1 MWSFSPSAN
10 SAPEAATPSPDV
22 PATDEPQNDGSKLK
36 TFISILR
43 KFIGVADLASVR
55 FSLPSQLLEPT
66 PNLEYW
72 NYLDSPNAFIAIG
85 TADEPVDRM
94 LEVLRF
100 WFTKDL
106 KYAKGKPCKPY
117 NSCLGEFFR
126 CNWETEDDAPKI
138 DTSAL
143 RRNSSSPGSSAS
155 SMKSAKLSV
164 PAGLGSG
171 DARAASTVS
180 VSQSAKNP
188 AKPVRVSYLTEQ
200 TSHHPPVSAFY
211 VSCPEKGIH
220 AKGFDQITAKFTGT
234 SIKVMP
240 GEHNL
245 GIFITVERRDHETY
259 QLTHPAAHLG
269 GILRG
274 ALSVSV
280 GDMAYVTCPE
290 TKLKAILRYY
300 DDGWLGRTTNKVE
313 GIIFRYD
320 PEKDDKRQI
329 QDVPEA
335 DILVRLGGPWKEK
348 IVFTVG
354 SKPLNSHP
362 PENQITI
369 IDIAPL
375 AVAPKVLPPTEK
387 QLPNESLQLW
397 GEVTKAILAKQFS
410 RATTVKQELEEAQR
424 EKARERERT
433 KETWKPVFFEQAT
446 DKAGKPSLTDKGREV
461 LNRAQKGDWSMEGI
475 ISKEVV

>member
-1 MWSFSPSAN
+1 MSSSSNSPAAASTPT
-10 SAPEAATPSPDV
+10 STVSDAPAVEEHAS
-22 PATDEPQNDGSKLK
+22 DGSKLK

-43 KFIGVADLASVR
+43 KFIGVADLAAVR

-85 TADEPVDRM
+85 TAEDPVDRM

-106 KYAKGKPCKPY
+106 KYAKGRPCKPY

-126 CNWETEDDAPKI
+126 CNWETEDDAPRI
-138 DTSAL
+138 DTKAL
-143 RRNSSSPGSSAS
+143 REPSQPGSGAS
-155 SMKSAKLSV
+155 SVKSAKLSQ
-164 PAGLGSG
+164 ALGSG
-171 DARAASTVS
+171 GGPAASTVS
-180 VSQSAKNP
+180 ISQTAVNP
-188 AKPVRVSYLTEQ
+188 AKPVRISYLTEQ

-211 VSCPEKGIH
+211 ISCPEKGLH
-220 AKGFDQITAKFTGT
+220 ARGFDQITAKFTGT

-245 GIFITVERRDHETY
+245 GIFITVERRNHETY
-259 QLTHPAAHLG
+259 QLKHPAAHLG
-269 GILRG
+269 GFFRG
-274 ALSVSV
+274 ALNVTV

-300 DDGWLGRTTNKVE
+300 DEGWLGRTTNKVE

-320 PEKDDKRQI
+320 PENDDKLQI
-329 QDVPEA
+329 NEVPEE

-348 IVFTVG
+348 IMFAMG
-354 SKPLNSHP
+354 SKPLASHP
-362 PENQITI
+362 PEEQVTI

-375 AVAPKVLPPTEK
+375 NVAPKVLPPIEK
-387 QLPNESLQLW
+387 QLPHESLQLW
-397 GEVTKAILAKQFS
+397 SEVTKAIHSKQFS

-424 EKARERERT
+424 EKARERE
-433 KETWKPVFFEQAT
+433 KNGETWQPVFFEQVT
-446 DKAGKPSLTDKGREV
+446 DKGGKPELTEKGREV
-461 LNRAQKGDWSMEGI
+461 LRRAQVGEWSMDDILE
-475 ISKEVV
+475 

>member
-1 MWSFSPSAN
+1 MWSFSSGSPAPAVTPSEDV
-10 SAPEAATPSPDV
+10 APE
-22 PATDEPQNDGSKLK
+22 ENQNEGSKLR

-72 NYLDSPNAFIAIG
+72 NYLDCPNAFIAIG
-85 TADEPVDRM
+85 TAEDPVDRM

-126 CNWETEDDAPKI
+126 CNWETEDDAPRI
-138 DTSAL
+138 DTRTL
-143 RRNSSSPGSSAS
+143 RTNNSPSGSSAS
-155 SMKSAKLSV
+155 SVASAKLSA

-180 VSQSAKNP
+180 VSQSSTKP
-188 AKPVRVSYLTEQ
+188 TKPVRVSYLTEQ

-211 VSCPEKGIH
+211 ISCPEKGLH

-274 ALSVSV
+274 ALHITV
-280 GDMAYVTCPE
+280 GDMAYITCPE

-320 PEKDDKRQI
+320 PENDDKRRI
-329 QDVPEA
+329 NDVPEE
-335 DILVRLGGPWKEK
+335 DILVRLGGAWREK
-348 IVFTVG
+348 IVFTLG
-354 SKPLNSHP
+354 PKPLNSHP
-362 PENQITI
+362 PEEQITI

-375 AVAPKVLPPTEK
+375 SVAPKVLPPAEQ

-397 GEVTKAILAKQFS
+397 GEVTKAILAKQYS
-410 RATTVKQELEEAQR
+410 RATTLKQELEEAQR
-424 EKARERERT
+424 EKARERERK
-433 KETWKPVFFEQAT
+433 KEAWKPVFFEQAT
-446 DKAGKPSLTDKGREV
+446 DKAGKPSLTEKGREV
-461 LNRAQKGDWSMEGI
+461 LKRAQNGDWSMEGI
-475 ISKEVV
+475 VP

>member
-1 MWSFSPSAN
+1 MRMPNTGDAGVI
-10 SAPEAATPSPDV
+10 AY
-22 PATDEPQNDGSKLK
+22 K
-36 TFISILR
+36 TLR
-43 KFIGVADLASVR
+43 FKTHTFIGVTDLASVR

-72 NYLDSPNAFIAIG
+72 NYLDAPNAFVAIG

-126 CNWETEDDAPKI
+126 CNWETEDDAPRINTKALE
-138 DTSAL
+138 DTIS
-143 RRNSSSPGSSAS
+143 RPSSLKSGSS
-155 SMKSAKLSV
+155 
-164 PAGLGSG
+164 
-171 DARAASTVS
+171 RAASTVS
-180 VSQSAKNP
+180 VPATNP
-188 AKPVRVSYLTEQ
+188 KPSKPVRISYLTEQ

-211 VSCPEKGIH
+211 IDCPEKGLH

-245 GIFITVERRDHETY
+245 GIFITLEKRNHETY
-259 QLTHPAAHLG
+259 QLTHPPAHLG

-274 ALSVSV
+274 ALSVTV
-280 GDMAYVTCPE
+280 GDMAYITCPE

-313 GIIFRYD
+313 GIIFKYD
-320 PEKDDKRQI
+320 PENDDKMQI
-329 QDVPEA
+329 KDVPQE

-348 IVFTVG
+348 VVFTVG
-354 SKPLNSHP
+354 PKPL
-362 PENQITI
+362 
-369 IDIAPL
+369 
-375 AVAPKVLPPTEK
+375 
-387 QLPNESLQLW
+387 
-397 GEVTKAILAKQFS
+397 
-410 RATTVKQELEEAQR
+410 
-424 EKARERERT
+424 
-433 KETWKPVFFEQAT
+433 
-446 DKAGKPSLTDKGREV
+446 
-461 LNRAQKGDWSMEGI
+461 
-475 ISKEVV
+475 

>member
-1 MWSFSPSAN
+1 MSSSSNSPAAASTPASAV
-10 SAPEAATPSPDV
+10 SDTPVVEEHAS
-22 PATDEPQNDGSKLK
+22 DGSKLK

-43 KFIGVADLASVR
+43 KFIGVADLAAVR

-72 NYLDSPNAFIAIG
+72 NYLDSPNAFVAIG
-85 TADEPVDRM
+85 TADDPVDRM

-126 CNWETEDDAPKI
+126 CNWETEDDAPRI
-138 DTSAL
+138 DTRAL
-143 RRNSSSPGSSAS
+143 REPSQPGSRAS
-155 SMKSAKLSV
+155 SLKSAKLSR
-164 PAGLGSG
+164 ALGSG
-171 DARAASTVS
+171 GGPASSTVS
-180 VSQSAKNP
+180 ISQTVANP
-188 AKPVRVSYLTEQ
+188 TKPVRVSYLTEQ

-211 VSCPEKGIH
+211 ISCPEKGLH
-220 AKGFDQITAKFTGT
+220 ARGFDQITAKFTGT

-245 GIFITVERRDHETY
+245 GIFITVERQDHETY

-269 GILRG
+269 GFFRG
-274 ALSVSV
+274 SLSVTV

-300 DDGWLGRTTNKVE
+300 DEGWLGRTTNKVE

-320 PEKDDKRQI
+320 PDNDDKVQI
-329 QDVPEA
+329 NEVPEE
-335 DILVRLGGPWKEK
+335 DIVVRLGGPWKEK
-348 IVFTVG
+348 VVFTLG
-354 SKPLNSHP
+354 SKPLASHP
-362 PENQITI
+362 PEEQITI

-375 AVAPKVLPPTEK
+375 NVAPKVLPPIEK
-387 QLPNESLQLW
+387 QLPHESLQLW
-397 GEVTKAILAKQFS
+397 SEVTKAIHSKQFS

-424 EKARERERT
+424 EKARERE
-433 KETWKPVFFEQAT
+433 KNGETWKPVFFEQVT
-446 DKAGKPSLTDKGREV
+446 DKAGKPELTEKGREV
-461 LNRAQKGDWSMEGI
+461 LRRAQVAEWSMDG
-475 ISKEVV
+475 VLD